1 MAARQVIGNKSLL
14 CSQKKVYFILI
25 RKITGEQKMKNYQTV
40 GNKKVVFYGRVSTEH
55 EEQTYALG
63 NQMQWYEELKKS
75 YPNWIII
82 ERYVDD
88 GSSGTQAKKRPEFMR
103 MIDDAKMGKFDLIV
117 TREVARF
124 ARNTVECLEITRQ
137 LKNYGVEVFFVQ
149 DGIRTMDNEGEMIL
163 TIRAM
168 VAQEESRKM
177 SERIKAGQAISRK
190 NGVLYGNGNL
200 LGYDRV
206 GDTYVINQEQA
217 ETVRMIFD
225 LYESGLGVQ
234 AIRNELI
241 KRERINSSGLIK
253 WDSTRILRCL
263 KNTIYKGIMTYNKSH
278 RNNFLEQKVIIN
290 HDENTFEY
298 VAATFEPI
306 ISEEQWEHCKL
317 IRESR
322 RNMRIV
328 NVDGKAKMQ
337 FWGVHKGWNIWTKK
351 LRCQCGSSMRM
362 DKWRPK
368 LNGER
373 PVGYKCYNQINK
385 GANNITNRESEGF
398 CDMRAICGWKLE
410 MMAKVVFRK
419 LWKDSELLEKSIK
432 IFMNETV
439 MEQQDIERIKNN
451 YRLEIKKFNEKAERL
466 IEMRLNGEID
476 RDTYLRL
483 KVTADADKKQAE
495 QQLLDYENLPR
506 VAQSHPFSKEE
517 IKKHLLDFVSPN
529 STDIDE
535 NIIDKFVTQIKV
547 ESETEFS
554 WYLCFD
560 SKENFNTEKK
570 LYCTFTISFKDA
582 LKYRNKRKQLLR
594 QNQYK
599 DLEVSL
605 YI

>member
-1 MAARQVIGNKSLL
+1 
-14 CSQKKVYFILI
+14 
-25 RKITGEQKMKNYQTV
+25 MKNYQTV
-40 GNKKVVFYGRVSTEH
+40 GNNKVVFYGRVSTEH

-88 GSSGTQAKKRPEFMR
+88 GISGTQAKKRPEFMR

-263 KNTIYKGIMTYNKSH
+263 KNTIYKGIMAYNKSH

-290 HDENTFEY
+290 HDKNTFEY

-337 FWGVHKGWNIWTKK
+337 FWGVHKGGNIWTKK
-351 LRCQCGSSMRM
+351 LRCRCGSSMRM

-385 GANNITNRESEGF
+385 GANKITNRESEGF

-419 LWKDSELLEKSIK
+419 LWKDSGLLEKAIK

-439 MEQQDIERIKNN
+439 MEQQDIDRIRNE
-451 YRLEIKKFNEKAERL
+451 YRLEIKKISEKAERL

-476 RDTYLRL
+476 RYNYLRL
-483 KVTADADKKQAE
+483 KAAVDADEKQVE

-506 VAQSHPFSKEE
+506 VSQSYPFSKEQ
-517 IKKHLLDFVSPN
+517 IKKHLHEFI
-529 STDIDE
+529 STNGTNFDE

-554 WYLCFD
+554 WYLYFD
-560 SKENFNTEKK
+560 AKENFNTEKK
-570 LYCTFTISFKDA
+570 LYCTFTIPFKDA
-582 LKYRNKRKQLLR
+582 LRYRNKRKHLLR
-594 QNQYK
+594 KNQYK
-599 DLEVSL
+599 ELLVKV

>member
-1 MAARQVIGNKSLL
+1 
-14 CSQKKVYFILI
+14 
-25 RKITGEQKMKNYQTV
+25 MKNYQTV

-206 GDTYVINQEQA
+206 GDTYVNNQEQA

-263 KNTIYKGIMTYNKSH
+263 KNTIYKGIMAYNKSH

-506 VAQSHPFSKEE
+506 VAQSYPFSKEE

>member
-1 MAARQVIGNKSLL
+1 
-14 CSQKKVYFILI
+14 
-25 RKITGEQKMKNYQTV
+25 MKNYQTV

-75 YPNWIII
+75 YPNWNVI

-88 GSSGTQAKKRPEFMR
+88 GITGTQAKKRPEFMR

-124 ARNTVECLEITRQ
+124 TRNTVECLEITRQ

-149 DGIRTMDNEGEMIL
+149 ERIWTLDNEGEMIL

-168 VAQEESRKM
+168 IAQEESRKM

-217 ETVRMIFD
+217 ETVHMIFD
-225 LYESGLGVQ
+225 LYELGLGVQ
-234 AIRNELI
+234 AIRDELI

-263 KNTIYKGIMTYNKSH
+263 KNTIYKGIMAYNKSH
-278 RNNFLEQKVIIN
+278 RNNYLEQKVIVN
-290 HDENTFEY
+290 HDETTFEY

-322 RNMRIV
+322 RNLRIV

-337 FWGVHKGWNIWTKK
+337 YLGIHKSGNVWTKR
-351 LRCQCGSSMRM
+351 LRCRCGSSMRM
-362 DKWRPK
+362 DKWRLK

-373 PVGYKCYNQINK
+373 PVGYKCYNQLNK
-385 GANNITNRESEGF
+385 GANKIVNRESEDF

-410 MMAKVVFRK
+410 MMAQAVFKRV
-419 LWKDSELLEKSIK
+419 WKDSELLEKSIK

-483 KVTADADKKQAE
+483 KVTVDADKKQAE

-570 LYCTFTISFKDA
+570 L
-582 LKYRNKRKQLLR
+582 
-594 QNQYK
+594 
-599 DLEVSL
+599 
-605 YI
+605 

>member
-1 MAARQVIGNKSLL
+1 
-14 CSQKKVYFILI
+14 
-25 RKITGEQKMKNYQTV
+25 MKNHQTV
-40 GNKKVVFYGRVSTEH
+40 GNRKVVFYGRVSTEH

-63 NQMQWYEELKKS
+63 NQMQWYEELKKN

-88 GSSGTQAKKRPEFMR
+88 GITGTQAKKRPEFMR
-103 MIDDAKMGKFDLIV
+103 MIDDAKTGKFDLIV

-177 SERIKAGQAISRK
+177 SDRIKAGQAISRK

-206 GDTYVINQEQA
+206 GNTYVINQEQA
-217 ETVRMIFD
+217 KTVRMIFD

-234 AIRNELI
+234 AIRDELI
-241 KRERINSSGLIK
+241 KRERINSSGFIK

-263 KNTIYKGIMTYNKSH
+263 KNTIYKGIMAYNKSY
-278 RNNFLEQKVIIN
+278 RNNFLEQKVIVN
-290 HDENTFEY
+290 HDETTFEY

-322 RNMRIV
+322 RNLRIV
-328 NVDGKAKMQ
+328 NVDGKANMQ
-337 FWGVHKGWNIWTKK
+337 YLGMHKSGNVWTKK
-351 LRCQCGSSMRM
+351 MRCRCGSSMRM

-373 PVGYKCYNQINK
+373 PVGYKCYNQLNK
-385 GANNITNRESEGF
+385 GANKIANRESEGF

-419 LWKDSELLEKSIK
+419 VWKDSDILEKSII
-432 IFMNETV
+432 IFINETV
-439 MEQQDIERIKNN
+439 MEQHDIERIRNG
-451 YRLEIKKFNEKAERL
+451 YRLEIKKLSEKAERL

-483 KVTADADKKQAE
+483 KAMVDADKKQAD

-517 IKKHLLDFVSPN
+517 IKKHLLEFISPN
-529 STDIDE
+529 NIDFDN

-554 WYLCFD
+554 WYLRFD
-560 SKENFNTEKK
+560 VEVDFNLGKK
-570 LYCTFTISFKDA
+570 LYYAFTIPFKEA

-594 QNQYK
+594 QNQYR
-599 DLEVSL
+599 DLVVKVF
-605 YI
+605 I

>member
-1 MAARQVIGNKSLL
+1 M
-14 CSQKKVYFILI
+14 
-25 RKITGEQKMKNYQTV
+25 
-40 GNKKVVFYGRVSTEH
+40 
-55 EEQTYALG
+55 
-63 NQMQWYEELKKS
+63 
-75 YPNWIII
+75 
-82 ERYVDD
+82 
-88 GSSGTQAKKRPEFMR
+88 
-103 MIDDAKMGKFDLIV
+103 
-117 TREVARF
+117 
-124 ARNTVECLEITRQ
+124 
-137 LKNYGVEVFFVQ
+137 Q
-149 DGIRTMDNEGEMIL
+149 DGIRTMENEGEMIL

-234 AIRNELI
+234 AIRDELI
-241 KRERINSSGLIK
+241 KRERINSSGFIK

-263 KNTIYKGIMTYNKSH
+263 KNTIYKGIMAYNKSH
-278 RNNFLEQKVIIN
+278 RNNFLEQKVIVN

-298 VAATFEPI
+298 VVANFEPI
-306 ISEEQWEHCKL
+306 ITEEQWEHCKL
-317 IRESR
+317 IRESK
-322 RNMRIV
+322 RNLRIV

-337 FWGVHKGWNIWTKK
+337 FLGVHKGGNIWTKK
-351 LRCQCGSSMRM
+351 LRCRCGSSMRM

-385 GANNITNRESEGF
+385 GANKIANRESKDF

-410 MMAKVVFRK
+410 MMAKAVFRK
-419 LWKDSELLEKSIK
+419 VWKDGELLENSIN

-439 MEQQDIERIKNN
+439 MEQQDIGRIRNE
-451 YRLEIKKFNEKAERL
+451 YRLEIKKVSEKAERL

-476 RDTYLRL
+476 RDTYLIL
-483 KVTADADKKQAE
+483 KATVDADKKQAE
-495 QQLLDYENLPR
+495 QRLFDYENLPR

-517 IKKHLLDFVSPN
+517 IKKHLLEFISTNSIDF
-529 STDIDE
+529 DE

-554 WYLCFD
+554 WYL
-560 SKENFNTEKK
+560 SFNVEVDVNLEKK
-570 LYCTFTISFKDA
+570 LYCAFTIPFKDA
-582 LKYRNKRKQLLR
+582 LRYRNKRKQLLR

-599 DLEVSL
+599 ELKL
-605 YI
+605 YVYI

>member
-1 MAARQVIGNKSLL
+1 
-14 CSQKKVYFILI
+14 
-25 RKITGEQKMKNYQTV
+25 MKNYQTV

>member
-1 MAARQVIGNKSLL
+1 
-14 CSQKKVYFILI
+14 
-25 RKITGEQKMKNYQTV
+25 MKNHQTV
-40 GNKKVVFYGRVSTEH
+40 GNRKVVFYGRVSTEH

-63 NQMQWYEELKKS
+63 NQMQWYEELKKN

-88 GSSGTQAKKRPEFMR
+88 GITGTQAKKRPEFMR

-149 DGIRTMDNEGEMIL
+149 DGIWTTESEGEMIL

-241 KRERINSSGLIK
+241 KRERKNSSGLIK

-263 KNTIYKGIMTYNKSH
+263 KNTIYKGVMAYNKSH
-278 RNNFLEQKVIIN
+278 RNNFLEQKVIVN
-290 HDENTFEY
+290 HDETTYEY

-317 IRESR
+317 IRESK
-322 RNMRIV
+322 RNLRIV

-337 FWGVHKGWNIWTKK
+337 FLGVHKSGNVWTKK
-351 LRCQCGSSMRM
+351 LRCRCGSSMRM

-373 PVGYKCYNQINK
+373 PVGYKCYNQLNK
-385 GANNITNRESEGF
+385 GVNKIVNRESEGF

-410 MMAKVVFRK
+410 MMVKAVFRK
-419 LWKDSELLEKSIK
+419 VWKDSELLEDAIK
-432 IFMNETV
+432 IFMAETV
-439 MEQQDIERIKNN
+439 MEQQDIERIRNE
-451 YRLEIKKFNEKAERL
+451 YRLEIKKISEKAERL

-483 KVTADADKKQAE
+483 KANVNADKEYAE
-495 QQLLDYENLPR
+495 QKLLGYENLPR
-506 VAQSHPFSKEE
+506 VAQSHPFSKEQ
-517 IKKHLLDFVSPN
+517 IKKHLLEFISTN
-529 STDIDE
+529 STNYDE
-535 NIIDKFVTQIKV
+535 NIIDKFVTQIRV

-554 WYLCFD
+554 WYL
-560 SKENFNTEKK
+560 SFNVEVDVNLEKK
-570 LYCTFTISFKDA
+570 LYCAFTIPFKDA
-582 LKYRNKRKQLLR
+582 LRYRNKRKQLLR

-599 DLEVSL
+599 ELKL
-605 YI
+605 YVYI

>member
-1 MAARQVIGNKSLL
+1 
-14 CSQKKVYFILI
+14 
-25 RKITGEQKMKNYQTV
+25 MKNHQTV
-40 GNKKVVFYGRVSTEH
+40 GNRKVVFYGRVSTEH

-63 NQMQWYEELKKS
+63 NQMQWYEELKKN

-88 GSSGTQAKKRPEFMR
+88 GITGTQAKKRPEFMR

-137 LKNYGVEVFFVQ
+137 LKNYGVEIFFVQ
-149 DGIRTMDNEGEMIL
+149 DGIWTMENEGEMIL

-177 SERIKAGQAISRK
+177 SERIKAGQVISRK
-190 NGVLYGNGNL
+190 NGVLYGSGNL

-217 ETVRMIFD
+217 ETVCMIFD

-234 AIRNELI
+234 TIRNELI
-241 KRERINSSGLIK
+241 KRERKNSSGLIK

-263 KNTIYKGIMTYNKSH
+263 KNTIYKGVMAYNKSH
-278 RNNFLEQKVIIN
+278 RNNFLEQKVIVN
-290 HDENTFEY
+290 RDENTYEY

-306 ISEEQWEHCKL
+306 ITEEQWEHCKL
-317 IRESR
+317 IRESKR
-322 RNMRIV
+322 QLCVV
-328 NVDGKAKMQ
+328 NESGILKKQ
-337 FWGVHKGWNIWTKK
+337 YFGVHSSGNVWTKK
-351 LRCQCGSSMRM
+351 LRCRCGSSMRM

-373 PVGYKCYNQINK
+373 PVGYKCYNQLNK
-385 GANNITNRESEGF
+385 GANKFSDRESGGF

-410 MMAKVVFRK
+410 MMAKAVFRK
-419 LWKDSELLEKSIK
+419 VWKDSGLLEKAIK

-439 MEQQDIERIKNN
+439 MEQQDIDRIRNGYK
-451 YRLEIKKFNEKAERL
+451 LEIKKLSKKAERL

-483 KVTADADKKQAE
+483 KATVDADKKQAE

-506 VAQSHPFSKEE
+506 VSQSHPFSKEQ
-517 IKKHLLDFVSPN
+517 IKKHLLEFISSN
-529 STDIDE
+529 NTDINE
-535 NIIDKFVTQIKV
+535 NIIDKFVAQIKI
-547 ESETEFS
+547 ESESEFS
-554 WYLCFD
+554 WYLCFAPQ
-560 SKENFNTEKK
+560 ENFNTEKK
-570 LYCTFTISFKDA
+570 LYCTFTIPFEDA

-599 DLEVSL
+599 ELKL
-605 YI
+605 YVYI